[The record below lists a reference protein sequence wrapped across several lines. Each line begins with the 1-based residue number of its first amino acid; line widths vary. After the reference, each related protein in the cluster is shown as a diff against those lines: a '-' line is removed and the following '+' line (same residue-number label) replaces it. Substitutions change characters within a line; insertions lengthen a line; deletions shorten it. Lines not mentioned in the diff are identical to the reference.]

1 MLQDTA
7 PFPRKGVSVITS
19 ILFVKDEHAT
29 TQLFLRL
36 LSQETPYHIFWATNG
51 LAALHF
57 TQHVKPQLFL
67 LDYHLPDMNGIQLYD
82 RLHVRKELEA
92 VPALIIDACLESA
105 GDDIKQRGLFAVVVN
120 PFGPHHWTTCR
131 GSVHRS
137 KTSSRG
143 ASKTRVA
150 TISRW
155 SRALA

>member
-82 RLHVRKELEA
+82 RLHARKELEA
-92 VPALIIDACLESA
+92 VPALIMDVCLKSV
-105 GDDIKQRGLFAVVVN
+105 GDDIKQRGLFALVVN
-120 PFGPHHWTTCR
+120 PFDRDEFLSTIE
-131 GSVHRS
+131 SIL
-137 KTSSRG
+137 
-143 ASKTRVA
+143 ASP
-150 TISRW
+150 SGEQG
-155 SRALA
+155 L